1 MKTYYFFNYVLIM
14 MKIYNER
21 ETYINKIKPFIN
33 KDIIKVIIW
42 QRRVWKSYI
51 LFQIIDE
58 LKNNFWVLE
67 NQIIYINKELNEF
80 DFIKNYNDLLDYIK
94 EEKNNDKKYVFID
107 EIQDIDN
114 FEKALRDLQAI
125 GNYDVYISWSNA
137 NILSSEIA
145 TYLTW
150 RYIEF
155 EIFPLTYNEFLDFHQ
170 LENSKESFFKYMK
183 FWWLPYLKNLE
194 LKEEIVYD
202 YIKSIYNTILLKDIV
217 KRYNIRNIDFLEKL
231 ISFLS
236 DNIWSLF
243 TANNISKYLK
253 SQKIDIW
260 TNIVLEY
267 ISHLCNV
274 YILNKVKRKDI
285 VWKKI
290 FEINDKYYFSDL
302 WIRNILTW
310 WYKQV
315 DIWKIIENIVF
326 LHFKAHF
333 YNIYIWKFKDKEID
347 FVVEKDWVIKYI
359 QVAYLIDSE
368 STRQREFDNLLQIKD
383 NYEKIVLS
391 LDDFIEWDYKW
402 IKHYNLIDYIYNFK

>member
-1 MKTYYFFNYVLIM
+1 MMKTYN
-14 MKIYNER
+14 KREIYL
-21 ETYINKIKPFIN
+21 NKIKPFIN
-33 KDIIKVIIW
+33 KDIIKVLIW

-80 DFIKNYNDLLDYIK
+80 DFIKDYNDLLAYIK
-94 EEKNNDKKYVFID
+94 KEKSNKKKYIFID
-107 EIQDIDN
+107 EIQDISQ

-125 GNYDVYISWSNA
+125 WNYDIYISWSNA
-137 NILSSEIA
+137 NMLSSEIA

-155 EIFPLTYNEFLDFHQ
+155 EIFPLTYNEFLDFHK
-170 LENSKESFFKYMK
+170 LENSKESFLKYMK
-183 FWWLPYLKNLE
+183 FWWLPYLKNLD
-194 LKEEIVYD
+194 LQEEIVYD

-217 KRYNIRNIDFLEKL
+217 KRYNVRNIDFLDRL

-236 DNIWSLF
+236 DNVWSLF

-253 SQKIDIW
+253 SQKIEIW

-267 ISHLCNV
+267 ISYLCNV
-274 YILNKVKRKDI
+274 YLLNKVKRQDI

-290 FEINDKYYFSDL
+290 FEVNDKYYFSDL
-302 WIRNILTW
+302 WIRNVLVW

-315 DIWKIIENIVF
+315 DIWKIIE
-326 LHFKAHF
+326 
-333 YNIYIWKFKDKEID
+333 
-347 FVVEKDWVIKYI
+347 
-359 QVAYLIDSE
+359 
-368 STRQREFDNLLQIKD
+368 
-383 NYEKIVLS
+383 
-391 LDDFIEWDYKW
+391 
-402 IKHYNLIDYIYNFK
+402 

>member
-1 MKTYYFFNYVLIM
+1 MKTYNKRPIYLK
-14 MKIYNER
+14 KIQ
-21 ETYINKIKPFIN
+21 PFIN
-33 KDIIKVIIW
+33 KDIIKVLIW

-67 NQIIYINKELNEF
+67 SQIIYINKELNEF
-80 DFIKNYNDLLDYIK
+80 DFIKDYNDLLAYIK
-94 EEKNNDKKYVFID
+94 NSNWELQAKKYVFID
-107 EIQDIDN
+107 EIQDITN
-114 FEKALRDLQAI
+114 FEKALRDLQALW
-125 GNYDVYISWSNA
+125 NYDIYISWSNA
-137 NILSSEIA
+137 NMLSSEIA

-155 EIFPLTYNEFLDFHQ
+155 EIFPLTYVEFLDFHN
-170 LENSKESFFKYMK
+170 LENSKDSFFKFMK

-217 KRYNIRNIDFLEKL
+217 KRYNIRNIDFIEKL
-231 ISFLS
+231 IAFLS

-253 SQKIDIW
+253 SQKIEIW

-267 ISHLCNV
+267 ISYLCNV
-274 YILNKVKRKDI
+274 YLLNKVKRKDI

-290 FEINDKYYFSDL
+290 FEVNDKYYFSDL
-302 WIRNILTW
+302 WIRNVLIW

-326 LHFKAHF
+326 LHFKSHW
-333 YNIYIWKFKDKEID
+333 YKINIWKFWDKEID
-347 FVVEKDWVIKYI
+347 FIVEKDWILKYI
-359 QVAYLIDSE
+359 QVSYLIESE
-368 STRQREFDNLLQIKD
+368 ATKQREFDNLLEIND
-383 NYEKIVLS
+383 NYEKMVLS
-391 LDDFIEWDYKW
+391 LDDFAWWNYKW
-402 IKHYNLIDYIYNFK
+402 INHHNLIDYISNF